1 MITVKH
7 GVFHLQNEKNSYLF
21 RVRDGFLEHLHFG
34 ARVSAS
40 DADALAVQ
48 PGCGWGDSTLYRED
62 SNANCMD
69 IFLSNGAAAG
79 VETTGK
85 ARWSC
90 CKTVHR
96 SLQISAIPAVRR

>member
-40 DADALAVQ
+40 DADALAVR
-48 PGCGWGDSTLYRED
+48 PGCGAEEMYFEELEETED
-62 SNANCMD
+62 
-69 IFLSNGAAAG
+69 G
-79 VETTGK
+79 
-85 ARWSC
+85 
-90 CKTVHR
+90 
-96 SLQISAIPAVRR
+96 